1 MRINRI
7 TLLVEDLDQAIQ
19 FYTNAFGL
27 SLIEDSQISESK
39 RIVRIAT
46 SDEDVTLNLA
56 TPKSG
61 DEDLVGRQA
70 GQRVLVF
77 IDTTNLEADLARFTD
92 NRVDIIDGPRTESFG
107 RCVLVKDLVG
117 NTWEFVERI

>member
-1 MRINRI
+1 MRTNRI
-7 TLLVEDLDQAIQ
+7 TLLVDDLDSAIR

-27 SLIEDSQISESK
+27 TLIEDSQISESK

-46 SDEDVTLNLA
+46 SDQEVTFNLA
-56 TPKSG
+56 TPKQG

-70 GQRVLVF
+70 GKRVLVF
-77 IDTTNLEADLARFTD
+77 IDTDNLETDLVRFAD
-92 NRVDIIDGPRTESFG
+92 NHVDIIDGPRTELFG

-117 NTWEFVERI
+117 NTWEFVERV

>member
-1 MRINRI
+1 MRTNRI
-7 TLLVEDLDQAIQ
+7 TLLVDDLDSAIR

-27 SLIEDSQISESK
+27 TLIEDSQISESK

-46 SDEDVTLNLA
+46 SDQEVTFNLA
-56 TPKSG
+56 TPKKG

-77 IDTTNLEADLARFTD
+77 IDTDNLETDLVRFSD
-92 NRVDIIDGPRTESFG
+92 NHVDIIDGPRTELFG

-117 NTWEFVERI
+117 NTWEFVERV

>member
-1 MRINRI
+1 MRTNRI
-7 TLLVEDLDQAIQ
+7 TLLVDDLDSAIR

-27 SLIEDSQISESK
+27 TLIEDSQISESK

-46 SDEDVTLNLA
+46 SDQEATFNLA
-56 TPKSG
+56 TPKKG

-77 IDTTNLEADLARFTD
+77 IDTDNLETDLVRFAD
-92 NRVDIIDGPRTESFG
+92 NHVDIIDGPRTELFG

-117 NTWEFVERI
+117 NTWEFVERV

>member
-1 MRINRI
+1 MRTNRI

-77 IDTTNLEADLARFTD
+77 VDTNNLEADFARFTH

>member
-77 IDTTNLEADLARFTD
+77 IDTSNLEADLARFTD

>member
-1 MRINRI
+1 MRTNRI
-7 TLLVEDLDQAIQ
+7 TLLVDDLDSAIR

-27 SLIEDSQISESK
+27 TLIEDSQILESK

-46 SDEDVTLNLA
+46 SDQEVTFNLA
-56 TPKSG
+56 TPKQG

-70 GQRVLVF
+70 GQRVLIF
-77 IDTTNLEADLARFTD
+77 IDSDNLDMDLARFAD
-92 NRVDIIDGPRTESFG
+92 NHVEMIDGPRTESFG
-107 RCVLVKDLVG
+107 RCVLVKDHVG

>member
-1 MRINRI
+1 MRTNRI

-27 SLIEDSQISESK
+27 CLIEDSQISESK

-46 SDEDVTLNLA
+46 SDEDVTLYLA

-70 GQRVLVF
+70 GQRVLIF
-77 IDTTNLEADLARFTD
+77 IDTDNLEADLARFAD
-92 NRVDIIDGPRTESFG
+92 NDVEIIDGPRNESFG

-117 NTWEFVERI
+117 NTWEFVERA

>member
-77 IDTTNLEADLARFTD
+77 VDTNNLETDLARFTD

>member
-1 MRINRI
+1 MRTNRI
-7 TLLVEDLDQAIQ
+7 TLLVEDLDQAIH

-27 SLIEDSQISESK
+27 SLIEDRQISESK

-46 SDEDVTLNLA
+46 SEDDVTLNLA

-61 DEDLVGRQA
+61 DEGLVGRQA
-70 GQRVLVF
+70 GQRVLIFV
-77 IDTTNLEADLARFTD
+77 DTDNLEADLTRFAD
-92 NRVDIIDGPRTESFG
+92 NHVEIIDGPRTESFG

>member
-107 RCVLVKDLVG
+107 HCVLVKDLVG

>member
-7 TLLVEDLDQAIQ
+7 TLLVEELDQAIQ

-77 IDTTNLEADLARFTD
+77 IDTSNLEADLARFTD

>member
-1 MRINRI
+1 MRTNRI
-7 TLLVEDLDQAIQ
+7 TLLVDDLDSAIR

-27 SLIEDSQISESK
+27 TLIEDSQISESK

-46 SDEDVTLNLA
+46 SDQEVTFNLA
-56 TPKSG
+56 TPKQG

-70 GQRVLVF
+70 GQRVLIF
-77 IDTTNLEADLARFTD
+77 IDSDNLDMDLARFAD
-92 NRVDIIDGPRTESFG
+92 NDVEMIDGPRTESFG
-107 RCVLVKDLVG
+107 RCVLDKDHVG

>member
-1 MRINRI
+1 MRTNRI

>member
-1 MRINRI
+1 MRTNRI
-7 TLLVEDLDQAIQ
+7 TLLVDDLDRAIR

-27 SLIEDSQISESK
+27 TLIEDNQISESK

-46 SDEDVTLNLA
+46 SDQEVTFNLA
-56 TPKSG
+56 TPKKG

-77 IDTTNLEADLARFTD
+77 IDTDNLETDLVRFAD
-92 NRVDIIDGPRTESFG
+92 NHVDIIDGPRTESFG

>member
-1 MRINRI
+1 MRTNRI
-7 TLLVEDLDQAIQ
+7 TLLVEDLDRAIQ

-27 SLIEDSQISESK
+27 MLIEDDQISESK

-46 SDEDVTLNLA
+46 SDNDVSFNLA
-56 TPKSG
+56 KPKKG

-70 GQRVLVF
+70 GQRVLIF
-77 IDTTNLEADLARFTD
+77 IDTDNLDTDLARFAD
-92 NRVDIIDGPRTESFG
+92 NHVEIIDGPRTESFG
-107 RCVLVKDLVG
+107 RCVLIKDLVG

>member
-1 MRINRI
+1 MRTNRI
-7 TLLVEDLDQAIQ
+7 TLLVDDLDSAIR

-27 SLIEDSQISESK
+27 TLIEDSQISESK

-46 SDEDVTLNLA
+46 SDNDVPFNLA
-56 TPKSG
+56 TPKQG

-70 GQRVLVF
+70 GQRVLIF
-77 IDTTNLEADLARFTD
+77 IDTDNLDVDLARFAD
-92 NRVDIIDGPRTESFG
+92 NQVEMIDGPRTESFG
-107 RCVLVKDLVG
+107 RCVLVKDHVG

>member
-1 MRINRI
+1 MRTNRI

-77 IDTTNLEADLARFTD
+77 VDTNNLETDLARFTD